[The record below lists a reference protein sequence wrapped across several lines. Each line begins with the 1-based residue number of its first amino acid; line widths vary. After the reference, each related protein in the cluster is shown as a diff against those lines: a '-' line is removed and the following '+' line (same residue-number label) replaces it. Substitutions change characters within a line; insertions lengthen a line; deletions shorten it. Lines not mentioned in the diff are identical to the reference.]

1 MIQRNAVYPH
11 EDRSWPSKARDRSP
25 SYRSRAEDDYG
36 QSRAGPSRH
45 HQSEYERTSS
55 DAYDAHRSYTS
66 REAESR
72 HSRILNGYDSTTTSR
87 YRDEYDRPRY
97 SEGTRAYHDSRGH
110 VDSKEHYRR
119 RTPSPPYR
127 SSRDYE
133 RSSTRSDN
141 RDDSRSRYEIDR
153 DRQRSV
159 RADDNRRDDIYRPR
173 DKYSASRPESRI
185 EESRQTDSNRS
196 STRYDSREDR
206 QNGRSHEDQ
215 DYEKSRIKS
224 EKSHVIFSQN
234 GTEKVSSRTER
245 RATQEEDD
253 DDGLQQL
260 WRKSNG
266 RKESPSRDK
275 DQSVSGAHSRDRRP
289 IEKPSL
295 ASKVLEVLPERS
307 RGDLNNDSDRRDY
320 VEDVRRHIQEKQ
332 KTNGQKEKK
341 KTISLSFPDILLP
354 QELLSPENAHH
365 LPLDAKGEKMRSTRI
380 SYDPEL
386 DKEKDKKGKRVLYH
400 DLTKEVNDP
409 RNSAMKGKSRKELRL
424 FHWKW
429 DIHSTKSKPPPPPR
443 SLVISGLSPMTV
455 LTTVKRFFASFGRID
470 ECEIKFDSSGMST
483 GVCYLSFHHDYDD
496 DLKLMGDV
504 SEAKA
509 QRGDL
514 VAKEA
519 RLKMNGQKIEMSV
532 ITIAFDD
539 LDRTAFK
546 KTYRDLLQKKI
557 DAETQK
563 KETLIQ
569 SSASATGSALNPSMP
584 PPGAPRGPK
593 TIINRND
600 FTSPKPLS
608 PFAHGTRHTDI
619 SRRASHDEAEKDEIH
634 STRHILRQL
643 DRNGTPFV
651 YVKRARGSTVEY
663 DAMEKLFA
671 NLRPAWIKRDGSGFY
686 IAFHQNDG
694 ADRAKTVLDGAK
706 VSGYRIN
713 IEVRNTTDE
722 RSDRITS
729 RSVDGSR
736 RSESVDRRA
745 EPVQNIPEKT
755 AWTDEELFED
765 SKLLFMHG
773 LGNTF
778 SRDLRSRILSSFVTN
793 ILQADGSCGKALRQ
807 SVKCIDEQF
816 EEEFKIDLDAER
828 PKSFNR
834 AAKEERRLK
843 LAQQKK
849 EEEEAAARALA
860 RANQPSSD
868 EDDEEEEEVATK
880 EVKVKQK
887 KVKAKSKKIIEEAK
901 APKPQKKIVYSPSP
915 EPIDPF
921 VSGLVEEEED
931 LYFCRLALEMMREGQ
946 DAQDLPD
953 EDENKEDIAPS
964 HASGS
969 ARTEGFYRIPPAEK
983 GKHLA
988 DRNMA
993 SSTEW
998 GSTTA
1003 VSTVGLASARDNRA
1017 DSRRFV
1023 QGIEQHKKET
1033 ATDTD
1038 ILKFNQLRSRKKQL
1052 KFAKSP
1058 IHDWGLYAMEA
1069 IPAGDMVIEY
1079 VGEIVRQQV
1088 ADEREKMY
1096 ERQGN
1101 FSTYLFRVDDDIVV
1115 DATKK
1120 GNIARLMNHCCTPN
1134 CNAKILTLNGEKRIV
1149 LYAKQLI
1156 LPGQELTYDYKFQ
1169 ASGDEEDAIACLC
1182 GSPGCRRFL

>member
-1 MIQRNAVYPH
+1 MIQRNAVYPY
-11 EDRSWPSKARDRSP
+11 EDKSWPSTARDRSP
-25 SYRSRAEDDYG
+25 SYRSRAAEDDYAS
-36 QSRAGPSRH
+36 SRAGPSRYH
-45 HQSEYERTSS
+45 HSEYERRASN
-55 DAYDAHRSYTS
+55 AYDDHRSYSS
-66 REAESR
+66 REGESR
-72 HSRILNGYDSTTTSR
+72 HPRTVNGYDSTSSR
-87 YRDEYDRPRY
+87 YRDEYDRRSGY
-97 SEGTRAYHDSRGH
+97 SESTRAYDDLRRHEDI
-110 VDSKEHYRR
+110 KEHYRR

-127 SSRDYE
+127 SSRDWENSNGRSDYRDDSSSRYQRSARPDGYHRDDVYRPREHYSTPRSESRVEEDRHADSRSSARYESREARQNGKSYDAYDYE
-133 RSSTRSDN
+133 RSAKKSENSL
-141 RDDSRSRYEIDR
+141 EGA
-153 DRQRSV
+153 RQNGTDKSSHRSV
-159 RADDNRRDDIYRPR
+159 R
-173 DKYSASRPESRI
+173 
-185 EESRQTDSNRS
+185 
-196 STRYDSREDR
+196 
-206 QNGRSHEDQ
+206 
-215 DYEKSRIKS
+215 
-224 EKSHVIFSQN
+224 
-234 GTEKVSSRTER
+234 
-245 RATQEEDD
+245 RAAQEEDD

-260 WRKSNG
+260 WSKSNG

-275 DQSVSGAHSRDRRP
+275 DRRASGTPAHTRDRRP

-295 ASKVLEVLPERS
+295 ASKVLEEVPKRG
-307 RGDLNNDSDRRDY
+307 RGDLSNASDRQEY
-320 VEDVRRHIQEKQ
+320 VQDVRRHIEMRQKDRSDLPVRTEKT
-332 KTNGQKEKK
+332 KTV
-341 KTISLSFPDILLP
+341 LRSFPEILLP
-354 QELLSPENAHH
+354 HELLLPENAQH
-365 LPLDAKGEKMRSTRI
+365 LPSDAKGEKIRSTRI

-400 DLTKEVNDP
+400 DLTKEVIDP
-409 RNSAMKGKSRKELRL
+409 RNSAVKGKSRKELRL

-429 DIHSTKSKPPPPPR
+429 DDHSTKSKPPPPPR

-455 LTTVKRFFASFGRID
+455 VTTVKRFFASFGRID
-470 ECEIKFDSSGMST
+470 ECEIKMDTSGMST

-496 DLKLMGDV
+496 DLKLVGDV

-539 LDRTAFK
+539 LDRTTFK

-557 DAETQK
+557 DAVSQK
-563 KETLIQ
+563 KEASTQ
-569 SSASATGSALNPSMP
+569 SPAPASTPSMP

-593 TIINRND
+593 TMISRNGL
-600 FTSPKPLS
+600 TSPKPLS
-608 PFAHGTRHTDI
+608 PFAHGSRHTDV
-619 SRRASHDEAEKDEIH
+619 SRRTSHDETDKDEIH
-634 STRHILRQL
+634 TSGQILRQL
-643 DRNGTPFV
+643 VNIGTPFA
-651 YVKRARGSTVEY
+651 YVNRARGSTIGCE
-663 DAMEKLFA
+663 AMEKLFA
-671 NLRPAWIKRDGSGFY
+671 DMRPAWIKRDGSGFY
-686 IAFHQNDG
+686 VAFHQTDG
-694 ADRAKTVLDGAK
+694 ADRAKKVLDGTS
-706 VSGYRIN
+706 VSGYRIS
-713 IEVRNTTDE
+713 IEVRSPNDE
-722 RSDRITS
+722 RSNRINS
-729 RSVDGSR
+729 RRTDGNR
-736 RSESVDRRA
+736 RSESVDQRA
-745 EPVQNIPEKT
+745 EPVQSIPEKT

-765 SKLLFMHG
+765 SKSMLLRE
-773 LGNTF
+773 LGIAF
-778 SRDLRSRILSSFVTN
+778 GRDLKSRILSSFVTKV
-793 ILQADGSCGKALRQ
+793 LEPEGSCGKALRQ
-807 SVKCIDEQF
+807 PVKSINEQI

-843 LAQQKK
+843 LAQQKR
-849 EEEEAAARALA
+849 EEEEAAKRALA
-860 RANQPSSD
+860 KANQPSSD
-868 EDDEEEEEVATK
+868 EEEEEEVVTK
-880 EVKVKQK
+880 ETKAKQK
-887 KVKAKSKKIIEEAK
+887 KVKAKKEVKV
-901 APKPQKKIVYSPSP
+901 PKPQKKIVYSPSP

-946 DAQDLPD
+946 DPQELPD
-953 EDENKEDIAPS
+953 EDEPKEEALQS